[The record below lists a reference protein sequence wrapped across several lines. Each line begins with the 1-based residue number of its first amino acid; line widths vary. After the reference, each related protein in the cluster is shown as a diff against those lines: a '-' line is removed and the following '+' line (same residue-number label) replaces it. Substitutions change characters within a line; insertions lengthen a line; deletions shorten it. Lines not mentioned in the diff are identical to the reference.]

1 MKLNDIVDD
10 VFFINLDRRPDRLS
24 HVREE
29 FAKNNIKAKRYIAV
43 DGNECNF
50 HPNLTRGAAG
60 CLESQR
66 SIINIGIKSD
76 YEAIAIFEDDVF
88 FVDGFEEK
96 FAEFYSQIPDDWEF
110 IFLANNKYNATVNR
124 ISTNVEQISGAW
136 SAHAFI
142 IRRRAMLA
150 AAEIISGGD
159 MPVDVYYGILQQYYP
174 SYSAVPSLAGQ
185 RADHSDIENVYIDYN
200 RIYGLE

>member
-1 MKLNDIVDD
+1 VTLNDIVDEA
-10 VFFINLDRRPDRLS
+10 FFINLDRRSDRLL

-29 FAKNNIKAKRYIAV
+29 FAKNNVKAKRYAAV
-43 DGNECNF
+43 DGKNF
-50 HPNLTRGAAG
+50 DLYPNLSRGAAG

-66 SIINIGIKSD
+66 SIINLALENN
-76 YEAIAIFEDDVF
+76 YESIAIFEDDVF
-88 FVDGFEEK
+88 FVDNFEEK
-96 FAEFYSQIPDDWEF
+96 FNEFYSQVPDDWQF

-124 ISTNVEQISGAW
+124 ISPNVEQISGGW

-142 IRRRAMLA
+142 MRRRAMLA
-150 AAEIISGGD
+150 ASEIISGGD

-185 RADHSDIENVYIDYN
+185 RADHSDIENIFIDYN
-200 RIYGLE
+200 GIYGL